1 MPARD
6 LKAVSEPRVLV
17 LAREPDIYRAPIR
30 ARYPGLALETCSSYE
45 ALGAVVRGFEPTVV
59 LTGKIGAPFPRE
71 LLLDTAPSIEWVQ
84 CDSAGVDHLRPFS
97 SQVRVTSASGIHDEA
112 LADYV
117 VCAML
122 MFNLHFPTFFR
133 QQRDHVWEPKPL
145 RPSNGQKLVVLG
157 LGGIGSRVGAKAKAL
172 GLQVIGV
179 RARPQGEAVGVDR
192 LVEVLEDADFLAVT
206 LPRTKKTLGLVS
218 ESVLAS
224 MKPGSVLVNISRGG
238 IVDERALARMLR
250 YGPLRGAVLD
260 VFETEPLPAESEL
273 WDLANVVI
281 TPHTGDIEGW
291 QSKVVELFCA
301 NLERFRAG
309 KPLENVVDPERG
321 Y

>member
-1 MPARD
+1 M
-6 LKAVSEPRVLV
+6 SELRLLV
-17 LAREPDIYRAPIR
+17 LAREPDIYATPIR
-30 ARYPGLALETCSSYE
+30 ARCPELALETCSSYE
-45 ALGAVVRGFEPTVV
+45 ALDKVLRRFAPSVV
-59 LTGKIGAPFPRE
+59 LAGKIGAPFPRE
-71 LLLDTAPSIEWVQ
+71 LLLDATPSIEWMQ

-97 SQVRVTSASGIHDEA
+97 SRVRVTSASGVHDEA

-145 RPSNGQKLVVLG
+145 RPSNGQRLIVLG
-157 LGGIGSRVGAKAKAL
+157 LGGIGSRVFAKAKAL

-179 RARPQGEAVGVDR
+179 RARPQGDAVGVDQ
-192 LVEVLEDADFLAVT
+192 LIEVLEDADFLAVT
-206 LPRTKKTLGLVS
+206 LPRTEKTLGLVS
-218 ESVLAS
+218 EKVLAS
-224 MKPGSVLVNISRGG
+224 MKLGSVLVNISRGG
-238 IVDERALARMLR
+238 IVDERALVRMLR
-250 YGPLRGAVLD
+250 DGPLRGAVLD

-281 TPHTGDIEGW
+281 TPHSGDIEGW

-309 KPLENVVDPERG
+309 EPLKNVIDPERG

>member
-1 MPARD
+1 M
-6 LKAVSEPRVLV
+6 KAVSEPRVLV

-59 LTGKIGAPFPRE
+59 LAGKIGAPFPRE

-172 GLQVIGV
+172 GLQVVGV

-250 YGPLRGAVLD
+250 DGLLRECLASGRGSRRVRDGAA
-260 VFETEPLPAESEL
+260 PRR
-273 WDLANVVI
+273 
-281 TPHTGDIEGW
+281 
-291 QSKVVELFCA
+291 K
-301 NLERFRAG
+301 RALG
-309 KPLENVVDPERG
+309 SGQRRHHAA
-321 Y
+321 

>member
-1 MPARD
+1 M
-6 LKAVSEPRVLV
+6 KAVSEPRVLV
-17 LAREPDIYRAPIR
+17 LAREPDIYGAPIR

-59 LTGKIGAPFPRE
+59 LAGKIGAPFPRE

-157 LGGIGSRVGAKAKAL
+157 FGGIGSRVGAKAKAL
-172 GLQVIGV
+172 GLQVVGV
-179 RARPQGEAVGVDR
+179 RARPQGDAVGVDQ
-192 LVEVLEDADFLAVT
+192 LIEVLEDADFLAVT

-218 ESVLAS
+218 ESVLVS

-238 IVDERALARMLR
+238 IVDERALARALR
-250 YGPLRGAVLD
+250 DGTLRGAVLD